1 MTVSL
6 YVCCLSLHKVLL
18 LSLSA
23 LPCPPFWQKLLIP
36 SLSSHSTMPLLCSWM
51 GPSPFHT
58 LGNLFSLR
66 MSAFHPNTTFS
77 NWIPGELNRKA
88 ATRMPNPLHSSIH
101 HPPMPKHNSRPPAPQ
116 RSASGKQ
123 TPSAVNCPSF
133 KSQFLKAS
141 HSNALW
147 PHADD
152 LLLLGELYITATTL
166 QATLSH
172 CCS

>member
-18 LSLSA
+18 SSLSA
-23 LPCPPFWQKLLIP
+23 LPCPPFWQKLLTP

-51 GPSPFHT
+51 GPSPFHM
-58 LGNLFSLR
+58 LGNLLSLR
-66 MSAFHPNTTFS
+66 MPVFHPKTTFA
-77 NWIPGELNRKA
+77 NWIPGELTRKA
-88 ATRMPNPLHSSIH
+88 ATRIPNPLHSSIH
-101 HPPMPKHNSRPPAPQ
+101 HPPMPKHNSPLPSALLLGNRPPLQLIAH
-116 RSASGKQ
+116 
-123 TPSAVNCPSF
+123 PSSPS
-133 KSQFLKAS
+133 SLKF
-141 HSNALW
+141 HIQMLLW